1 MSIQSQNL
9 VYVYYHGSGH
19 KLLMGRLLLKNR
31 QIFFEYDA
39 AFIKTGLELSP
50 FKLPLKTS
58 VIESNDRTFEGLFGV
73 FNDSLPDGWGR
84 LLLDRKLMNAGLNPG
99 TLSPLDRLCFV
110 GTGGMGA
117 LSYEPENPSTIS
129 HITNDLDE
137 IDSEIQ
143 ATLDENDTYVDD
155 LLVLGGS
162 SAGARPKVLLHIEG
176 VDWLIKFR
184 SHLDPKDISAIEYAY
199 HLMAIDAGLIVP
211 EAKLFPSR
219 KGLGFF
225 GVKRFDRIGE
235 ERISPYEKFAPD
247 RQMQGDF
254 SAQNRSVQT
263 VHEDS
268 STKSTQQLTAGVGF
282 SKRGV
287 HMHTIAGLLHA
298 DHREPSLDYESIMKA
313 TLYLTKDTRQCE
325 IQFRNAVFNVLSHNR
340 DDHSK
345 NFSFLM
351 DQQGNWVVS
360 PAYDL
365 TFSSGPAG
373 EHSTMI
379 MGEGKN
385 PTKKHLLKLAGT
397 VGIKQDKVLEIINQV
412 LAVTE
417 KWDAFAGEV
426 GVSKLQTKNIGAV
439 LRTIRKNSGI

>member
-1 MSIQSQNL
+1 MRFSNQNL
-9 VYVYYHGSGH
+9 VYVYYHGATH
-19 KLLMGRLLLKNR
+19 KILMGRLLLKSR
-31 QIFFEYDA
+31 KIFFEYDA

-50 FKLPLKTS
+50 FKLPLKS
-58 VIESNDRTFEGLFGV
+58 GVIESNDRTFEGLFGV

-84 LLLDRKLMNAGLNPG
+84 LLLDRKLMNIGLNPG
-99 TLSPLDRLCFV
+99 TLSPLDRLCCV
-110 GTGGMGA
+110 GTLGMGV

-129 HITNDLDE
+129 NITNDLDE
-137 IDSEIQ
+137 IDSKIQ

-162 SAGARPKVLLHIEG
+162 SAGARPKVLLHIDGE
-176 VDWLIKFR
+176 DWLIKFR
-184 SHLDPKDISAIEYAY
+184 SQLDPKDISAIEYAY
-199 HLMAIDAGLIVP
+199 HLMAIDAGLMVP
-211 EAKLFPSR
+211 DAKLFPSR

-225 GVKRFDRIGE
+225 GVKRFDRNSDN
-235 ERISPYEKFAPD
+235 RI
-247 RQMQGDF
+247 
-254 SAQNRSVQT
+254 
-263 VHEDS
+263 
-268 STKSTQQLTAGVGF
+268 
-282 SKRGV
+282 

-313 TLYLTKDTRQCE
+313 TLYLTKDISQCE
-325 IQFRNAVFNVLSHNR
+325 IQFRNAVFNILSHNR

-351 DQQGNWVVS
+351 DQQGHWTVS

-365 TFSSGPAG
+365 TFSSGPSG

-397 VGIKQDKVLEIINQV
+397 LGVKQDKALEIIDQV
-412 LAVTE
+412 LAATQ
-417 KWDAFAGEV
+417 KWDAFADKV
-426 GVSKLQTKNIGAV
+426 GVSAVQTKNIGEM
-439 LRTIRKNSGI
+439 LRTIRKNSSI

>member
-1 MSIQSQNL
+1 MSFREQNL
-9 VYVYYHGSGH
+9 VYVFYHGSLE
-19 KLLMGRLLLKNR
+19 KQLMGRLLLKNR

-50 FKLPLKTS
+50 FKLPRKTG
-58 VIESNDRTFEGLFGV
+58 VIESSDRTFEGLFGV

-110 GTGGMGA
+110 GTSGMGA
-117 LSYEPENPSTIS
+117 LSYEPENPSSIS

-143 ATLDENDTYVDD
+143 ATLDENDLYVDD
-155 LLVLGGS
+155 LLVLGGA
-162 SAGARPKVLLHIEG
+162 SAGARPKVLLNIDG

-199 HLMAIDAGLIVP
+199 HLMAVDAGLVVP

-219 KGLGFF
+219 KGMGFF
-225 GVKRFDRIGE
+225 GVKRFDRNGDN
-235 ERISPYEKFAPD
+235 RI
-247 RQMQGDF
+247 
-254 SAQNRSVQT
+254 
-263 VHEDS
+263 
-268 STKSTQQLTAGVGF
+268 
-282 SKRGV
+282 

-313 TLYLTKDTRQCE
+313 TLYLTKDIRQCE

-351 DQQGNWVVS
+351 DQQGNWTVS

-385 PTKKHLLKLAGT
+385 PNKAHLLKLADT
-397 VGIKQDKVLEIINQV
+397 CNLKQDKALEIIDQV
-412 LAVTE
+412 LAALK
-417 KWDAFAGEV
+417 KWNDVATEV
-426 GVSKLQTKNIGAV
+426 GVSKLQTKNIGEA
-439 LRTIRKNSGI
+439 LRSRFRSLSKL

>member
-1 MSIQSQNL
+1 MSFSNQNL
-9 VYVYYHGSGH
+9 VYVYYHGSGT
-19 KLLMGRLLLKNR
+19 KQLTGRLLLKNR

-50 FKLPLKTS
+50 FKLPLKAG
-58 VIESNDRTFEGLFGV
+58 VIESNDRTFEGVFGV

-84 LLLDRKLMNAGLNPG
+84 LLLDRKLMNAGLNPS

-110 GTGGMGA
+110 GTLGMGA

-137 IDSEIQ
+137 IDREIQ

-155 LLVLGGS
+155 LLILGGS
-162 SAGARPKVLLHIEG
+162 SAGARPKVLINIER
-176 VDWLIKFR
+176 DWLIKFR
-184 SHLDPKDISAIEYAY
+184 SQLDPKDISAIEYAY

-219 KGLGFF
+219 KSLGFF
-225 GVKRFDRIGE
+225 GVKRFDRN
-235 ERISPYEKFAPD
+235 
-247 RQMQGDF
+247 GD
-254 SAQNRSVQT
+254 SRM
-263 VHEDS
+263 
-268 STKSTQQLTAGVGF
+268 
-282 SKRGV
+282 

-313 TLYLTKDTRQCE
+313 TLYLTKDIRQCE
-325 IQFRNAVFNVLSHNR
+325 IQFRNSVFNVLSHNR

-351 DQQGNWVVS
+351 DEQGNWTVS

-365 TFSSGPAG
+365 TFSSGPSG

-397 VGIKQDKVLEIINQV
+397 VGIKQDKVLEIIDQV
-412 LAVTE
+412 LSATQ
-417 KWDAFAGEV
+417 KWDAFACKV
-426 GVSKLQTKNIGAV
+426 GVSTIQTKNIGET
-439 LRTIRKNSGI
+439 LRTISKKADF

>member
-1 MSIQSQNL
+1 MSFSNQNL
-9 VYVYYHGSGH
+9 VYVYYHSSTH
-19 KLLMGRLLLKNR
+19 KILMGRLLLKNR

-50 FKLPLKTS
+50 FKLPLKAG
-58 VIESNDRTFEGLFGV
+58 VIESNERTFQGLFGV

-110 GTGGMGA
+110 GKSGMGA
-117 LSYEPENPSTIS
+117 LSYEPENPSAVS

-137 IDSEIQ
+137 IDHEIQ

-155 LLVLGGS
+155 LLVLGGA
-162 SAGARPKVLLHIEG
+162 SAGARPKVLLNLEG
-176 VDWLIKFR
+176 EDWLIKFR
-184 SHLDPKDISAIEYAY
+184 SHLDPKDISAMEYAY

-225 GVKRFDRIGE
+225 GVKRFDR
-235 ERISPYEKFAPD
+235 
-247 RQMQGDF
+247 
-254 SAQNRSVQT
+254 SADNRM
-263 VHEDS
+263 
-268 STKSTQQLTAGVGF
+268 
-282 SKRGV
+282 

-313 TLYLTKDTRQCE
+313 TLYLTKDIRQCE

-351 DQQGNWVVS
+351 DQQGNWTVS

-385 PTKKHLLKLAGT
+385 PTKKQLLKLAGT
-397 VGIKQDKVLEIINQV
+397 VGIKQDKALEIVHQV

-417 KWDAFAGEV
+417 KWDALAGEV
-426 GVSKLQTKNIGAV
+426 GVSRVQTKNIGEA
-439 LRTIRKNSGI
+439 LRTIRKNSGIFP

>member
-1 MSIQSQNL
+1 MSFSNQNL
-9 VYVYYHGSGH
+9 VYVYYQGSLE
-19 KLLMGRLLLKNR
+19 KQFMGRLLLKNR
-31 QIFFEYDA
+31 QIFFEYDL

-50 FKLPLKTS
+50 FKLPLKAG
-58 VIESNDRTFEGLFGV
+58 VIESSDRTFEGLFGV

-84 LLLDRKLMNAGLNPG
+84 LLLERKLMNAGLNPG
-99 TLSPLDRLCFV
+99 TLSPLDHLCFV
-110 GTGGMGA
+110 GTSGMGA
-117 LSYEPENPSTIS
+117 LSYEPENPIAIS

-137 IDSEIQ
+137 IDSAIQ
-143 ATLDENDTYVDD
+143 ATLDENNTYVDD

-162 SAGARPKVLLHIEG
+162 SAGARPKVLLNIDG

-184 SHLDPKDISAIEYAY
+184 SQLDPKDISAIEYAY

-225 GVKRFDRIGE
+225 GVKRFDRNGGN
-235 ERISPYEKFAPD
+235 RI
-247 RQMQGDF
+247 
-254 SAQNRSVQT
+254 
-263 VHEDS
+263 
-268 STKSTQQLTAGVGF
+268 
-282 SKRGV
+282 
-287 HMHTIAGLLHA
+287 HMHTIAGLLYA

-313 TLYLTKDTRQCE
+313 TLYLTKDIRQCE
-325 IQFRNAVFNVLSHNR
+325 IQLRNTVFNVLSHNR

-351 DQQGNWVVS
+351 DAQGNWIVS

-397 VGIKQDKVLEIINQV
+397 VGIKQDKVLEIIDQV
-412 LAVTE
+412 FAAIK
-417 KWDAFAGEV
+417 KWDDFATEV
-426 GVSKLQTKNIGAV
+426 GVSKLQTKNIGEA

>member
-1 MSIQSQNL
+1 MSFRDQNL
-9 VYVYYHGSGH
+9 VYVYYHGSTH
-19 KLLMGRLLLKNR
+19 KILMGRLLLKSR
-31 QIFFEYDA
+31 KIFFEYDA

-50 FKLPLKTS
+50 FKLPLKAG

-110 GTGGMGA
+110 GTSGMGA
-117 LSYEPENPSTIS
+117 LSYEPENRGAIS
-129 HITNDLDE
+129 HITNNLDE

-143 ATLDENDTYVDD
+143 ATLDENDAYVDD
-155 LLVLGGS
+155 LLILGGS
-162 SAGARPKVLLHIEG
+162 SAGARPKVLLNIDA

-184 SHLDPKDISAIEYAY
+184 SQLDPKDISAIEYAY
-199 HLMAIDAGLIVP
+199 HLMAIDAGLVVP

-225 GVKRFDRIGE
+225 GVKRFDRNADNLI
-235 ERISPYEKFAPD
+235 
-247 RQMQGDF
+247 
-254 SAQNRSVQT
+254 
-263 VHEDS
+263 
-268 STKSTQQLTAGVGF
+268 
-282 SKRGV
+282 

-298 DHREPSLDYESIMKA
+298 DHRESSLDYESIMKA
-313 TLYLTKDTRQCE
+313 TLYLTKDIRQCE
-325 IQFRNAVFNVLSHNR
+325 VQFRNAVFNVFSHNR

-351 DQQGNWVVS
+351 DVQGKWTVS

-365 TFSSGPAG
+365 TFSSGPSG

-379 MGEGKN
+379 MGEGKS
-385 PTKKHLLKLAGT
+385 PTKAHFLKLAGT
-397 VGIKQDKVLEIINQV
+397 CNIKQDKALEIIHQV
-412 LAVTE
+412 LSATQ
-417 KWDAFAGEV
+417 KWDAFAGKV
-426 GVSKLQTKNIGAV
+426 GVSAIQIKNIGEA
-439 LRTIRKNSGI
+439 LRAIRKKADL

>member
-1 MSIQSQNL
+1 MSFSNQNL
-9 VYVYYHGSGH
+9 VYVYYHGSLE
-19 KLLMGRLLLKNR
+19 KQFMGRLLLKNR

-50 FKLPLKTS
+50 FKLPLKAG
-58 VIESNDRTFEGLFGV
+58 VIKSNDRTFEGLFGV

-110 GTGGMGA
+110 GTSGMGA
-117 LSYEPENPSTIS
+117 LSYEPENPSAIS

-137 IDSEIQ
+137 IDSKIQ
-143 ATLDENDTYVDD
+143 ATLDENETYVDD
-155 LLVLGGS
+155 LLILGGS
-162 SAGARPKVLLHIEG
+162 SAGARPKVLLHIDGE
-176 VDWLIKFR
+176 DWLIKFR
-184 SHLDPKDISAIEYAY
+184 SQLDPKDISAIEYAY
-199 HLMAIDAGLIVP
+199 HLMAIDAGLVVP

-219 KGLGFF
+219 KGMGFF
-225 GVKRFDRIGE
+225 GVKRFDRNGDH
-235 ERISPYEKFAPD
+235 RI
-247 RQMQGDF
+247 
-254 SAQNRSVQT
+254 
-263 VHEDS
+263 
-268 STKSTQQLTAGVGF
+268 
-282 SKRGV
+282 

-313 TLYLTKDTRQCE
+313 TLYLTKDIRQCE

-351 DQQGNWVVS
+351 DQQGNWSVS

-385 PTKKHLLKLAGT
+385 PIKNHLLKLACT
-397 VGIKQDKVLEIINQV
+397 VGLKEDKASEIIHQV
-412 LAVTE
+412 FAALK
-417 KWDAFAGEV
+417 KWDDFATEV
-426 GVSKLQTKNIGAV
+426 GVSKLQTKNIGDA
-439 LRTIRKNSGI
+439 LRTIRKKTDL

>member
-1 MSIQSQNL
+1 MSFSNQNL
-9 VYVYYHGSGH
+9 VSVYYHGSTH
-19 KLLMGRLLLKNR
+19 KILMGRLLFKSR
-31 QIFFEYDA
+31 QVFFEYDA

-50 FKLPLKTS
+50 FTLPLKAG
-58 VIESNDRTFEGLFGV
+58 VIESSDRTFEGLFGV

-110 GTGGMGA
+110 GTLGMGA
-117 LSYEPENPSTIS
+117 LSYEPENPSAIS

-143 ATLDENDTYVDD
+143 VTLDENDTYVDD

-162 SAGARPKVLLHIEG
+162 SAGARPKVLLHIDG
-176 VDWLIKFR
+176 ADWLIKFR
-184 SHLDPKDISAIEYAY
+184 SQLDPKDISAIEYAY
-199 HLMAIDAGLIVP
+199 HLMAIDAGLVVP

-225 GVKRFDRIGE
+225 GVKRFDRNGDH
-235 ERISPYEKFAPD
+235 RI
-247 RQMQGDF
+247 
-254 SAQNRSVQT
+254 
-263 VHEDS
+263 
-268 STKSTQQLTAGVGF
+268 
-282 SKRGV
+282 

-313 TLYLTKDTRQCE
+313 TLYLTKDIRQCE

-351 DQQGNWVVS
+351 DAQGNWTVS

-397 VGIKQDKVLEIINQV
+397 VGIKQDKALEIIDQV
-412 LAVTE
+412 FAALK
-417 KWDAFAGEV
+417 KWDDFATEV
-426 GVSKLQTKNIGAV
+426 GVSKLQTNNVGEA

>member
-1 MSIQSQNL
+1 
-9 VYVYYHGSGH
+9 
-19 KLLMGRLLLKNR
+19 
-31 QIFFEYDA
+31 
-39 AFIKTGLELSP
+39 
-50 FKLPLKTS
+50 
-58 VIESNDRTFEGLFGV
+58 
-73 FNDSLPDGWGR
+73 
-84 LLLDRKLMNAGLNPG
+84 
-99 TLSPLDRLCFV
+99 
-110 GTGGMGA
+110 MGA
-117 LSYEPENPSTIS
+117 LSYEPENSSAMS

-143 ATLDENDTYVDD
+143 ATLDENDDYVED
-155 LLVLGGS
+155 LLILGGS
-162 SAGARPKVLLHIEG
+162 SAGARPKVLLNIDG

-225 GVKRFDRIGE
+225 GVKRFDRNGDS
-235 ERISPYEKFAPD
+235 RI
-247 RQMQGDF
+247 
-254 SAQNRSVQT
+254 
-263 VHEDS
+263 
-268 STKSTQQLTAGVGF
+268 
-282 SKRGV
+282 

-313 TLYLTKDTRQCE
+313 TLYLTKDIRQCE

-351 DQQGNWVVS
+351 DAQGNWTVS

-385 PTKKHLLKLAGT
+385 PTKNHLLKLAGT
-397 VGIKQDKVLEIINQV
+397 VGIKQDKALEIIDQV
-412 LAVTE
+412 LAATQ

-426 GVSKLQTKNIGAV
+426 GVSAIQTKNIGEAF
-439 LRTIRKNSGI
+439 RTIRKNSGI